1 MEQKQIEVYILGNTR
16 RFVVQTLIRVLQESN
31 LKTTLIDMDSR
42 QINNLPDHPVQL
54 ILCLSDDLDTQIIH
68 SLAKKSGAFGSA
80 PVPCRET
87 K

>member
-42 QINNLPDHPVQL
+42 QINNMPGQR
-54 ILCLSDDLDTQIIH
+54 LDSTR
-68 SLAKKSGAFGSA
+68 G
-80 PVPCRET
+80 ET
-87 K
+87 NMVL